1 MCVKIF
7 IKTSFFSILFYLA
20 IFCHGCFGD
29 RVYGPEKISGLPNT
43 FRPYT
48 NPFSFLHPKPVNG
61 DKVLQVTVYGQK
73 KTLWIIK
80 ATRDIPTQDFK
91 VSAGKVPEDF
101 EQLIPKQ
108 TEKFLPVPGEQYAI
122 EILTKFISDPN
133 TRSPHIVPTPW
144 IAEP

>member
-1 MCVKIF
+1 MFVKMLLLLI
-7 IKTSFFSILFYLA
+7 SFCLVIS
-20 IFCHGCFGD
+20 CHGCFGD
-29 RVYGPEKISGLPNT
+29 RVYGPEKVSGLPNT

-91 VSAGKVPEDF
+91 VTAGKVPEGF
-101 EQLIPKQ
+101 EQLIPKPL
-108 TEKFLPVPGEQYAI
+108 EKFLPVPGEQYAI
-122 EILTKFISDPN
+122 DILTNFISDPN

-144 IAEP
+144 TAEPSN